1 MALHTIRLIP
11 NRGPSLP
18 GHTTNVGRPP
28 APRRRAQNAYTT
40 YRLWTFA
47 GHTTKIM
54 LAVVTNAAL
63 LGAFESALLSSS
75 GNVTALDA
83 LNLYLICQTQ
93 HPQQFCLTPRG
104 QLIDR
109 ICHATFRKMQFVKS
123 GSFHVS
129 RDGTVVVIT
138 SGPPYVHT
146 THDISDLDEQVV
158 DGCKRSRLLTILS
171 SARYLAVRS

>member
-1 MALHTIRLIP
+1 
-11 NRGPSLP
+11 
-18 GHTTNVGRPP
+18 
-28 APRRRAQNAYTT
+28 
-40 YRLWTFA
+40 
-47 GHTTKIM
+47 M

-146 THDISDLDEQVV
+146 RHTVYRQQVV
-158 DGCKRSRLLTILS
+158 WGEAGEKRYEKGRARVRVCKRLQW
-171 SARYLAVRS
+171 SASAYVQGPTRNTKVCTAQPPGAQKRETAKRRNR